1 MEVTTTI
8 PTTATPEPLGQVALL
23 LAISRVT
30 TLTRTWPKALVHL
43 TYINNPVESSVKAVR
58 TA

>member
-1 MEVTTTI
+1 MEVITTI
-8 PTTATPEPLGQVALL
+8 PTTATPEPLGQAALL

-30 TLTRTWPKALVHL
+30 TLTLTWPKALAHL
-43 TYINNPVESSVKAVR
+43 TYINNPVEYSVKAVR